1 MKELHIRIKKNF
13 LLIEEDQELFFIGS
27 YGKGIIIHKSDITN
41 HLLKHLAEQ
50 PLKKELLQ
58 KLAKNFSI
66 PISLAQKLVTRLSK
80 AGVLETFTPNMLL
93 TPMYKRYET
102 QLSYFDLLQPVKTVG
117 KKLNW
122 QKRLE
127 QLHIV
132 IIGIGGIG
140 NFAAISFAAM
150 GVGEITLIDNDKVD
164 NSNLNRQILFAEKDI
179 GRKKTEAAVET
190 LKRLNSR
197 CHLNSVSQQIRSL
210 TSLEKIL
217 RKLKRPDLVFISAD
231 TPLLP
236 IWVNALTKEL
246 ACPFIKASYQG
257 STGFIGPLI
266 EPGGKLFETLVP
278 IEKNWESRTIKE
290 INLLHKHASF
300 IPVNAT
306 IANIAVLES
315 VKYLLGMPGLQVK
328 EKRLFFDFSAI
339 CIYEE

>member
-1 MKELHIRIKKNF
+1 MTGLHIRIKKNL
-13 LLIEEDQELFFIGS
+13 LLIEEEQDLFFVGS

-41 HLLKHLAEQ
+41 QLLKHLAERPQ
-50 PLKKELLQ
+50 KKELLQ
-58 KLAKNFSI
+58 KLAKDFSI
-66 PISLAQKLVTRLSK
+66 PASLAQKLVTRLSK
-80 AGVLETFTPNMLL
+80 AGVLETFAPNMLL
-93 TPMYKRYET
+93 TPTYKRYET
-102 QLSYFDLLQPVKTVG
+102 QLSFFDLLQPARTVG
-117 KKLNW
+117 KKLNL
-122 QKRLE
+122 QKRLD

-140 NFAAISFAAM
+140 NYAALSFAAM
-150 GVGEITLIDNDKVD
+150 GVGEITLVDNDRVD
-164 NSNLNRQILFAEKDI
+164 NSNLNRQILFTEKDI

-190 LKRLNSR
+190 LRRLNSG
-197 CHLNSVSQQIRSL
+197 CHFNSVSQQVRNL

-217 RKLKRPDLVFISAD
+217 RKLRTPGFIFISAD

-236 IWVNALTKEL
+236 VWVNALTKEL

-257 STGFIGPLI
+257 CTGFIGPLI
-266 EPGGKLFETLVP
+266 EPGGKLFETLIPV
-278 IEKNWESRTIKE
+278 EKNKERKIVKE

-328 EKRLFFDFSAI
+328 EKRLFFDFSTI